1 MKLLQSTALALLML
15 GILVLQTPTCARAPT
30 TGAAVAVAGIV
41 EGPVKLIRLSARLAL
56 VEGLALQNEDI
67 IETAPGAFVQI
78 EFEGGDRLG
87 VGENTSL
94 MLLPHLPH
102 EAQTPPPRAYLLQ
115 GWLKITA
122 AENRATTTVYRLPE
136 VDVWSPPATLVLQSN
151 PPDLAVFVE
160 SGSVKLQFRN
170 NRQAGVP
177 VLAGQYGSG
186 QPNAKWSVAA
196 RPAADFIQR
205 IPVPFRD
212 TLPAR
217 AARYAEQ
224 KPVPKALGE
233 ISYDEVAPW
242 LRAETM
248 LRLSLLERWHSRVA
262 DKTFRAGVIANL
274 AAHPEWERVVYPE
287 RFCVRHADGHV
298 NARDGCRP

>member
-1 MKLLQSTALALLML
+1 
-15 GILVLQTPTCARAPT
+15 
-30 TGAAVAVAGIV
+30 
-41 EGPVKLIRLSARLAL
+41 L
-56 VEGLALQNEDI
+56 VEGLALKNEDI

-87 VGENTSL
+87 VGENTRL
-94 MLLPHLPH
+94 MLLPRLPH
-102 EAQTPPPRAYLLQ
+102 EALSPPPRVYLLQ

-122 AENRATTTVYRLPE
+122 AENRAATTVYRLPE

-160 SGSVKLQFRN
+160 SGSVKLQVRN
-170 NRQAGVP
+170 SHQAGVP

-186 QPNAKWSVAA
+186 QPSAKWSVAA
-196 RPAADFIQR
+196 RPTAEFIQR

-224 KPVPKALGE
+224 KPPPKALGE
-233 ISYDEVAPW
+233 VSYDEVAPW
-242 LRAETM
+242 LRAEPT
-248 LRLSLLERWHSRVA
+248 LRPALLERWRSRVA

-274 AAHPEWERVVYPE
+274 ASHPEWERVVYPE
-287 RFCVRHADGHV
+287 RFCVRYADGHV
-298 NARDGCRP
+298 NARDGCKP